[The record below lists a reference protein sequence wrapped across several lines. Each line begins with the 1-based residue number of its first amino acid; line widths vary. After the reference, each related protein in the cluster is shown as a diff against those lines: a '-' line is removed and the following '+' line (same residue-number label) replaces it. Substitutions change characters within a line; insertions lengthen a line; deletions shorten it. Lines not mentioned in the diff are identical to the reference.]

1 MSLTKKQEEGL
12 KIARQRYNL
21 KERYTTIAGLA
32 GSGKTYLS
40 HMLLDALG
48 IKEGEYLVGA
58 YTGKAALRLQEN
70 GFPQA
75 KTLHKLFYKSVKIP
89 GSDEFIHIPLEKSL
103 FSQFKLII
111 IDEVSM
117 VPDSML
123 RVIANTGL
131 HVINIGDPEQLPPI
145 GTDNGMLASPHIF
158 LDEVV
163 RQAEGNS
170 IVRLAHAIRN
180 REPIEPFCDGNVQMF
195 PKEEL
200 STGMLLWAD
209 QILCGKNATRHELN
223 RIVREELGHTGNMP
237 VVGDKIIL
245 TRNNW
250 EFVNADGNPIING
263 LIGNITKVSEP
274 IRDPR
279 GNIINQASVYG
290 YMNFVPDFNTAEFKN
305 VKFDALPFLTGET
318 SYVFD
323 QNAKGAEKIN
333 TVDFGFAITTHKS
346 QGSEYS
352 KVLGVEERLNRKN
365 HRKWLYTMVTRA
377 SEKLV
382 LAYDKN
388 SEIWEK

>member
-75 KTLHKLFYKSVKIP
+75 KTLHKLFYKSIKVP
-89 GSDEFIHIPLEKSL
+89 GSDEFIHIPLDKSM
-103 FSQFKLII
+103 FSQFKLVI
-111 IDEVSM
+111 IDEISM

-145 GTDNGMLASPHIF
+145 GKDNGMLASPHIF

-170 IVRLAHAIRN
+170 IIRLAHAIRN
-180 REPIEPFCDGNVQMF
+180 REPVEPFSDENVQMF
-195 PKEEL
+195 PREEL
-200 STGMLLWAD
+200 NTGMLLWAD
-209 QILCGKNATRHELN
+209 QILCCKNTTRNELN
-223 RIVREELGHTGNMP
+223 KTVRNELGHTGNMP

-263 LIGNITKVSEP
+263 LIGNVSKVSDP

-290 YMNFVPDFNTAEFKN
+290 YMDFIPDFNTAEFKN
-305 VKFDALPFLTGET
+305 VKFDALPFLTGEN
-318 SYVFD
+318 SYIFD
-323 QNAKGAEKIN
+323 QKARAADKIN
-333 TVDFGFAITTHKS
+333 TLDFGFAITTHKS

-352 KVLGVEERLNRKN
+352 KGLGVEERMRGTN
-365 HRKWLYTMVTRA
+365 HHRLIYTMITRF
-377 SEKLV
+377 KDKCV
-382 LAYDKN
+382 LIYDKD
-388 SEIWEK
+388 SPLWK

>member
-1 MSLTKKQEEGL
+1 
-12 KIARQRYNL
+12 
-21 KERYTTIAGLA
+21 
-32 GSGKTYLS
+32 
-40 HMLLDALG
+40 
-48 IKEGEYLVGA
+48 
-58 YTGKAALRLQEN
+58 
-70 GFPQA
+70 
-75 KTLHKLFYKSVKIP
+75 
-89 GSDEFIHIPLEKSL
+89 
-103 FSQFKLII
+103 
-111 IDEVSM
+111 
-117 VPDSML
+117 
-123 RVIANTGL
+123 
-131 HVINIGDPEQLPPI
+131 
-145 GTDNGMLASPHIF
+145 MLASPHIF

-180 REPIEPFCDGNVQMF
+180 REPIEPFSDENVQMY

-223 RIVREELGHTGNMP
+223 KIVREELGHTGNMP

-290 YMNFVPDFNTAEFKN
+290 YMNFMPDFNTAEFKN
-305 VKFDALPFLTGET
+305 VKFDALPFLTGEN

-323 QNAKGAEKIN
+323 QKAKGAEKIN

-352 KVLGVEERLNRKN
+352 KVLGVEERLNGKN
-365 HRKWLYTMVTRA
+365 HRKWLYTMITRA

-388 SEIWEK
+388 SGIWEK

>member
-89 GSDEFIHIPLEKSL
+89 GSDDFIHIPLEKSL
-103 FSQFKLII
+103 FSPFKLII

-158 LDEVV
+158 LDEIV

-170 IVRLAHAIRN
+170 IIRLAHAIRN
-180 REPIEPFCDGNVQMF
+180 REPIEPFSDENVQMF
-195 PKEEL
+195 PREEL
-200 STGMLLWAD
+200 NTGMLLWAD

-223 RIVREELGHTGNMP
+223 RTVREELGHTGNMP

-250 EFVNADGNPIING
+250 EFVNTDGNPIING
-263 LIGNITKVSEP
+263 LIGNVTRVSEP

-290 YMNFVPDFNTAEFKN
+290 YMSFMPDFNTAEFRN
-305 VKFDALPFLTGET
+305 VKFDALQFLTGET
-318 SYVFD
+318 SYIFD
-323 QNAKGAEKIN
+323 QNAKAADKIN
-333 TVDFGFAITTHKS
+333 AADFGFAITTHKS

-352 KVLGVEERLNRKN
+352 KGLGIEERMRGTN
-365 HRKWLYTMVTRA
+365 HHRLIYTMVTRF
-377 SEKLV
+377 KDKCV
-382 LAYDKN
+382 LIYDKD
-388 SEIWEK
+388 SPLWK

>member
-75 KTLHKLFYKSVKIP
+75 KTLHKLFYKSVKIQ
-89 GSDEFIHIPLEKSL
+89 GSDDFIHIPLEKSL
-103 FSQFKLII
+103 FSAFKLII

-158 LDEVV
+158 LDEIV

-170 IVRLAHAIRN
+170 IIRLAHAIRN
-180 REPIEPFCDGNVQMF
+180 REPIEPFSDENVQMF
-195 PKEEL
+195 PREEL
-200 STGMLLWAD
+200 NTGMLLWAD

-223 RIVREELGHTGNMP
+223 RTVREELGHTGNMP

-250 EFVNADGNPIING
+250 EFVNTDGNPIING
-263 LIGNITKVSEP
+263 LIGNVTRVSEP

-290 YMNFVPDFNTAEFKN
+290 YMSFMPDFNTAEFRN

-318 SYVFD
+318 SYIFD
-323 QNAKGAEKIN
+323 QNARATDKIN
-333 TVDFGFAITTHKS
+333 AADFGFAITTHKS

-352 KVLGVEERLNRKN
+352 KGLGIEERMRGTN
-365 HRKWLYTMVTRA
+365 HHRLIYTMVTRF
-377 SEKLV
+377 KDKCV
-382 LAYDKN
+382 LIYDKD
-388 SEIWEK
+388 SQLWK

>member
-75 KTLHKLFYKSVKIP
+75 KTLHKLFYKSVKIQ
-89 GSDEFIHIPLEKSL
+89 GSDDFIHIPLEKSL
-103 FSQFKLII
+103 FSPFKLII

-158 LDEVV
+158 LDEIV

-170 IVRLAHAIRN
+170 IIRLAHAIRN
-180 REPIEPFCDGNVQMF
+180 REPIEPFSDENVQMF
-195 PKEEL
+195 PREEL
-200 STGMLLWAD
+200 NTGMLLWAD

-223 RIVREELGHTGNMP
+223 RTVREELGHTGNMP

-250 EFVNADGNPIING
+250 EFVNTDGNPIING
-263 LIGNITKVSEP
+263 LIGNLTRVSEP

-290 YMNFVPDFNTAEFKN
+290 YMSFLPDFNTAEFRN

-318 SYVFD
+318 SYIFD
-323 QNAKGAEKIN
+323 QNAKAADKIN
-333 TVDFGFAITTHKS
+333 AVDFGFAITTHKS

-352 KVLGVEERLNRKN
+352 KGLGIEERMRGTN
-365 HRKWLYTMVTRA
+365 HHRLIYTMVTRF
-377 SEKLV
+377 KDKCV
-382 LAYDKN
+382 LIYDKD
-388 SEIWEK
+388 SQLWK

>member
-89 GSDEFIHIPLEKSL
+89 GSDDFIHIPLEKSL
-103 FSQFKLII
+103 FSAFKLII

-117 VPDSML
+117 VPDQML

-145 GTDNGMLASPHIF
+145 GKDNGMLASPHIF
-158 LDEVV
+158 LDEIV

-170 IVRLAHAIRN
+170 IIRLAHAIRN
-180 REPIEPFCDGNVQMF
+180 REPIEPFSDENVQMF
-195 PKEEL
+195 PREEL
-200 STGMLLWAD
+200 NTGMLLWAD
-209 QILCGKNATRHELN
+209 QILCGKNTTRHELN
-223 RIVREELGHTGNMP
+223 RTVREELGHTGNMP

-250 EFVNADGNPIING
+250 EFLNADGNPIING
-263 LIGNITKVSEP
+263 LIGNVTKVSEP

-290 YMNFVPDFNTAEFKN
+290 YMSFMPDFNTAEFRN

-318 SYVFD
+318 SYIFD
-323 QNAKGAEKIN
+323 QNARATDKIN
-333 TVDFGFAITTHKS
+333 AADFGFAITTHKS

-352 KVLGVEERLNRKN
+352 KGLGIEERMRGTN
-365 HRKWLYTMVTRA
+365 HHRLIYTMVTRF
-377 SEKLV
+377 KDKCV
-382 LAYDKN
+382 LIYDKD
-388 SEIWEK
+388 SPLWK

>member
-75 KTLHKLFYKSVKIP
+75 RTLHKLFYKSVKIP
-89 GSDEFIHIPLEKSL
+89 GSDDFIHIPLEKTL
-103 FSQFKLII
+103 FSPFKLII

-145 GTDNGMLASPHIF
+145 GTDNGMLSSPHIF
-158 LDEVV
+158 LDEIV

-170 IVRLAHAIRN
+170 IIRLAHAIRN
-180 REPIEPFCDGNVQMF
+180 REPIEPFSDENVQMF
-195 PKEEL
+195 PREEL
-200 STGMLLWAD
+200 NTGMLLWAD
-209 QILCGKNATRHELN
+209 QILCGKNATRRELN
-223 RIVREELGHTGNMP
+223 RTVREELGHTGNMP

-250 EFVNADGNPIING
+250 EFVNSDGNPIING
-263 LIGNITKVSEP
+263 LIGNVTRVSEP
-274 IRDPR
+274 IKDPR

-290 YMNFVPDFNTAEFKN
+290 YMSFMPDFNTSEFRN
-305 VKFDALPFLTGET
+305 VKFDALPFLTGEP
-318 SYVFD
+318 SYIFD
-323 QNAKGAEKIN
+323 QNAKAADKIN
-333 TVDFGFAITTHKS
+333 AADFGFAITTHKS

-352 KVLGVEERLNRKN
+352 KGLGIEERMRGTN
-365 HRKWLYTMVTRA
+365 HHRLIYTMVTRF
-377 SEKLV
+377 KDKCV
-382 LAYDKN
+382 LIYDKD
-388 SEIWEK
+388 SSLWK

>member
-48 IKEGEYLVGA
+48 VKEGEYLVGA

-75 KTLHKLFYKSVKIP
+75 KTLHKLFYKSVKIQ
-89 GSDEFIHIPLEKSL
+89 GSDDFIHIPLEKSL
-103 FSQFKLII
+103 FNSFKLII

-158 LDEVV
+158 LDEIV

-170 IVRLAHAIRN
+170 IIRLAHAIRN
-180 REPIEPFCDGNVQMF
+180 REPIEPFSDENVQMF
-195 PKEEL
+195 PREEL
-200 STGMLLWAD
+200 NTGMLLWAD

-223 RIVREELGHTGNMP
+223 RTVREELGHTGNMP

-250 EFVNADGNPIING
+250 EFVNTDGNPIING
-263 LIGNITKVSEP
+263 LIGNVTKISEP

-290 YMNFVPDFNTAEFKN
+290 YMSFMPDFNTAEFRN
-305 VKFDALPFLTGET
+305 VKFDALPFLTGEI
-318 SYVFD
+318 SYIFD
-323 QNAKGAEKIN
+323 QNAKATDKIN
-333 TVDFGFAITTHKS
+333 AADFGFAITTHKS

-352 KVLGVEERLNRKN
+352 KGLGIEERMRGTN
-365 HRKWLYTMVTRA
+365 HHRLIYTMVTRF
-377 SEKLV
+377 KDKCV
-382 LAYDKN
+382 LIYDKD
-388 SEIWEK
+388 SPLWK

>member
-89 GSDEFIHIPLEKSL
+89 GSDDFIHIPLEKSL
-103 FSQFKLII
+103 FGAFKLII

-145 GTDNGMLASPHIF
+145 GTDNGMLTSPHIF
-158 LDEVV
+158 LDEIV

-170 IVRLAHAIRN
+170 IIRLAHAIRN
-180 REPIEPFCDGNVQMF
+180 REPIEPFSDENVQMF
-195 PKEEL
+195 PREEL
-200 STGMLLWAD
+200 NTGMLLWAD

-223 RIVREELGHTGNMP
+223 RTVREELGHTGNMP

-250 EFVNADGNPIING
+250 EFVNTDGNPIING
-263 LIGNITKVSEP
+263 LIGNVTRVSEP

-290 YMNFVPDFNTAEFKN
+290 YMSFMPDFNTAEFRN

-318 SYVFD
+318 SYIFD
-323 QNAKGAEKIN
+323 QNAKAADKIN
-333 TVDFGFAITTHKS
+333 AADFGFAITTHKS

-352 KVLGVEERLNRKN
+352 KGLGIEERMRGTN
-365 HRKWLYTMVTRA
+365 HHRLIYTMVTRF
-377 SEKLV
+377 KDKCV
-382 LAYDKN
+382 LIYDKD
-388 SEIWEK
+388 SPLWK

>member
-1 MSLTKKQEEGL
+1 MTKKQEEGL

-75 KTLHKLFYKSVKIP
+75 KTLHKLFYKSVKIQ
-89 GSDEFIHIPLEKSL
+89 GSDDFIHIPLEKSL
-103 FSQFKLII
+103 FSAFKLII

-158 LDEVV
+158 LDEIV

-170 IVRLAHAIRN
+170 IIRLAHAIRN
-180 REPIEPFCDGNVQMF
+180 REPIEPFSDENVQMF
-195 PKEEL
+195 PREEL
-200 STGMLLWAD
+200 NTGMLLWAD

-223 RIVREELGHTGNMP
+223 RTVREELGHTGNMP

-250 EFVNADGNPIING
+250 EFVNTDGNPIING
-263 LIGNITKVSEP
+263 LIGNVTRVSEP

-290 YMNFVPDFNTAEFKN
+290 YMSFMPDFNTAEFRN

-318 SYVFD
+318 SYIFD
-323 QNAKGAEKIN
+323 QNARATDKIN
-333 TVDFGFAITTHKS
+333 AADFGFAITTHKS

-352 KVLGVEERLNRKN
+352 KGLGIEERMRGTN
-365 HRKWLYTMVTRA
+365 HHRLIYTMVTRF
-377 SEKLV
+377 KDKCV
-382 LAYDKN
+382 LIYDKD
-388 SEIWEK
+388 SQLWK

>member
-89 GSDEFIHIPLEKSL
+89 GSDDFIHIPLEKSL
-103 FSQFKLII
+103 FSAFKLII

-117 VPDSML
+117 VPNSML

-145 GTDNGMLASPHIF
+145 GTDNGMLTSPHIF
-158 LDEVV
+158 LDEIV

-170 IVRLAHAIRN
+170 IIRLAHAIRN
-180 REPIEPFCDGNVQMF
+180 REPIEPFSDENVQMF
-195 PKEEL
+195 PREEL
-200 STGMLLWAD
+200 NTGMLLWAD

-223 RIVREELGHTGNMP
+223 RTVREELGHTGNMP

-250 EFVNADGNPIING
+250 EFVNTDGNPIING
-263 LIGNITKVSEP
+263 LIGNVTRVSEP

-290 YMNFVPDFNTAEFKN
+290 YMSFMPDFNTAEFRN

-318 SYVFD
+318 SYIFD
-323 QNAKGAEKIN
+323 QNAKAADKIN
-333 TVDFGFAITTHKS
+333 AADFGFAITTHKS

-352 KVLGVEERLNRKN
+352 KGLGIEERMRGTN
-365 HRKWLYTMVTRA
+365 HHRLIYTMVTRF
-377 SEKLV
+377 KDKCV
-382 LAYDKN
+382 LIYDKD
-388 SEIWEK
+388 SPLWK

>member
-75 KTLHKLFYKSVKIP
+75 KTLHKLFYKSVKIQ
-89 GSDEFIHIPLEKSL
+89 GSDDFIHIPLEKSL
-103 FSQFKLII
+103 FSPFKLII

-158 LDEVV
+158 LDEIV

-170 IVRLAHAIRN
+170 IIRLAHAIRN
-180 REPIEPFCDGNVQMF
+180 REPIEPFSDENVQMF
-195 PKEEL
+195 PREEL
-200 STGMLLWAD
+200 NTGMLLWAD
-209 QILCGKNATRHELN
+209 QTLCGKNATRHELN
-223 RIVREELGHTGNMP
+223 RTVREELGHTGNMP

-250 EFVNADGNPIING
+250 EFVNTDGNPIING
-263 LIGNITKVSEP
+263 LIGNVTRVSEP

-290 YMNFVPDFNTAEFKN
+290 YMSFVPDFNTAEFRN
-305 VKFDALPFLTGET
+305 VKFDALPFLTGEI
-318 SYVFD
+318 SYIFD
-323 QNAKGAEKIN
+323 QNAKAADKIN
-333 TVDFGFAITTHKS
+333 AADFGFAITTHKS

-352 KVLGVEERLNRKN
+352 KGLGIEERMRGTN
-365 HRKWLYTMVTRA
+365 HHRLIYTMVTRF
-377 SEKLV
+377 KDKCV
-382 LAYDKN
+382 LIYDKD
-388 SEIWEK
+388 SPLWK

>member
-75 KTLHKLFYKSVKIP
+75 KTLHKLFYKSIKVP
-89 GSDEFIHIPLEKSL
+89 GSDEFIHIPLDKSM
-103 FSQFKLII
+103 FSQFKLVI
-111 IDEVSM
+111 IDEISM

-145 GTDNGMLASPHIF
+145 GKDNGMLASPHIF

-170 IVRLAHAIRN
+170 IIRLAHAIRN
-180 REPIEPFCDGNVQMF
+180 REPIEPFSDENVQMF
-195 PKEEL
+195 PREEL
-200 STGMLLWAD
+200 NTGMLLWAD
-209 QILCGKNATRHELN
+209 QILCCKNTTRNELN
-223 RIVREELGHTGNMP
+223 KTVRNELGHTGNMP

-263 LIGNITKVSEP
+263 LIGNVSKVSDP

-290 YMNFVPDFNTAEFKN
+290 YMDFIPDFNTAEFKN
-305 VKFDALPFLTGET
+305 VKFDALPFLTGEN
-318 SYVFD
+318 SYIFD
-323 QNAKGAEKIN
+323 QKARAADKIN
-333 TVDFGFAITTHKS
+333 TLDFGFAITTHKS

-352 KVLGVEERLNRKN
+352 KGLGVEERMRGTN
-365 HRKWLYTMVTRA
+365 HHRLIYTMITRF
-377 SEKLV
+377 KDKCV
-382 LAYDKN
+382 LIYDKD
-388 SEIWEK
+388 SPLWK